1 VADPTRGDEEA
12 SAIAIGSHVTLHL
25 SLTLADGTEALSTF
39 AEEPMT
45 LVVGDGTLSQGLE
58 LALYGL
64 KAGDAE
70 TLELAPGQAFGGRD
84 ESLIQTLPRS
94 DFPADIALETG
105 LVIGFA
111 TPSGEE
117 MAGLVRKLEGD
128 QVEVDFNHPLAGRP
142 VMLRVEILSVKGRS
156 RQGAEDGGAALAKGE

>member
-1 VADPTRGDEEA
+1 MADPTDGDE
-12 SAIAIGSHVTLHL
+12 SPAIAIGSRVSLHL

-39 AEEPMT
+39 AEDPMT

-70 TLELAPGQAFGGRD
+70 TLELVPGQAFGSRD
-84 ESLIQTLPRS
+84 ECLIQTLPRS
-94 DFPADIALETG
+94 DFPADMALEPG
-105 LVIGFA
+105 LVIGFT

-117 MAGLVRKLEGD
+117 MAGLVRKLESD
-128 QVEVDFNHPLAGRP
+128 RVEVDFNHPLAGRP
-142 VMLRVEILSVKGRS
+142 VMLRVKILSVKGRS
-156 RQGAEDGGAALAKGE
+156 GHRADDGSADIVRGE